1 MSNQS
6 ANQTEIKA
14 VEAVGAVSAILA
26 KTKRPYNRKPKL
38 VIVEPVVV
46 VPEPESEDDSSS
58 DEDESSDEE
67 EEEPR
72 SIPDLKTPKIT
83 MELPEPEDDESSD
96 EEEEEEEDES
106 DQAEADEVEALSVM
120 TPQDIQ
126 ARYNQKATKTCNPPT
141 SKGRGKYHTNPTR
154 RTPTGNSSTNGK
166 FKIST

>member
-58 DEDESSDEE
+58 DANHSPMHS
-67 EEEPR
+67 
-72 SIPDLKTPKIT
+72 
-83 MELPEPEDDESSD
+83 
-96 EEEEEEEDES
+96 
-106 DQAEADEVEALSVM
+106 
-120 TPQDIQ
+120 
-126 ARYNQKATKTCNPPT
+126 
-141 SKGRGKYHTNPTR
+141 
-154 RTPTGNSSTNGK
+154 NSNK
-166 FKIST
+166 WKKVRILA